1 MDVREKKY
9 KVPEVAPILGK
20 SEKTIWTMVADGR
33 IGVYRIGRSVR
44 VGEGELR
51 RILEENFQPAR
62 RSA

>member
-9 KVPEVAPILGK
+9 KVPEVAVILGK
-20 SEKTIWTMVADGR
+20 AEKTIWTMVGDGR

-44 VGEGELR
+44 IGEGEIN
-51 RILEENFQPAR
+51 RILEEGFTPAR